1 MDYKYIEILIE
12 RYFNCETT
20 LEEERILKA
29 FFHQEE
35 VPDALRQ
42 YANIFAFEAADRN
55 NALHQLDDNF
65 DQRVLDRLDDDHDAP
80 VKYVRIQRLTFND
93 RIRPLMHAAA
103 AVAIVAL
110 IGGSIHQAYLR
121 GSYNPIGGETEEIM
135 QAELENGTKAPG
147 TINEKF
153 VQESEKMAL
162 TIDSLN
168 NAAHID

>member
-42 YANIFAFEAADRN
+42 YADIFAFEAAESNDG
-55 NALHQLDDNF
+55 LHELDENF
-65 DQRVLDRLDDDHDAP
+65 DQRVLDRLDADSDAP
-80 VKYVRIQRLTFND
+80 VKYVRIQRLTFTD

-121 GSYNPIGGETEEIM
+121 GGYNPIGGETEEMM
-135 QAELENGTKAPG
+135 QAEIENGTKVPG
-147 TINEKF
+147 TINEKY

-168 NAAHID
+168 NAARID

>member
-35 VPDALRQ
+35 VPDALRK
-42 YANIFAFEAADRN
+42 YADIFAFEAAEGHDGSCE
-55 NALHQLDDNF
+55 LDENF
-65 DQRVLDRLDDDHDAP
+65 DQRILDRLDAEHDAP
-80 VKYVRIQRLTFND
+80 VKYVRIQRLTFQD
-93 RIRPLMHAAA
+93 RIRPLMRAAA

-121 GSYNPIGGETEEIM
+121 GEYNPIGEGGEEMM
-135 QAELENGTKAPG
+135 QAGLENGTQTPG

-162 TIDSLN
+162 TTDSLSS
-168 NAAHID
+168 ATRID

>member
-1 MDYKYIEILIE
+1 MDYKYIDILIE
-12 RYFNCETT
+12 RYFNGETT

-42 YANIFAFEAADRN
+42 YADIFAFEAADR
-55 NALHQLDDNF
+55 HEGLDESF
-65 DQRVLDRLDDDHDAP
+65 DERILKRLEADHDAP
-80 VKYVRIQRLTFND
+80 VKYVRMQRLTFSD

-121 GSYNPIGGETEEIM
+121 GGYNPIGDETDEMM
-135 QAELENGTKAPG
+135 QAEMENGTNVPG
-147 TINEKF
+147 NVNDKFMQEKD
-153 VQESEKMAL
+153 KMAL
-162 TIDSLN
+162 TTDSIFQSPRL
-168 NAAHID
+168 D

>member
-42 YANIFAFEAADRN
+42 YADIFAFEAADG
-55 NALHQLDDNF
+55 LDELDESF
-65 DQRVLDRLDDDHDAP
+65 DQRVLDRLDDASDAP
-80 VKYVRIQRLTFND
+80 VKYVRIKRLTFND

-121 GSYNPIGGETEEIM
+121 GGYNPIGDESEEMM
-135 QAELENGTKAPG
+135 QAGIDNGTATPG
-147 TINEKF
+147 TVNEKF

-162 TIDSLN
+162 TIDSISS
-168 NAAHID
+168 ADRID

>member
-29 FFHQEE
+29 FFHQED
-35 VPDALRQ
+35 VPDALRK
-42 YANIFAFEAADRN
+42 YADIFAFEAADRN
-55 NALHQLDDNF
+55 DVLDDNF
-65 DQRVLDRLDDDHDAP
+65 DQRVLDRLDDNHDAP
-80 VKYVRIQRLTFND
+80 VKYVRIKRLTFND

-121 GSYNPIGGETEEIM
+121 GGYNPIGGESEEMM
-135 QAELENGTKAPG
+135 QAELENGTKVPESV
-147 TINEKF
+147 NEKF

-168 NAAHID
+168 NAARLD